1 MSICMI
7 TGKKPQFGH
16 NVSHSNRKTKKK
28 FKANIRKKRLWLESE
43 NRFISIY
50 VSSAGLRVI
59 DKLGLEKALELS
71 KNGG

>member
-1 MSICMI
+1 MI